1 MPALQKL
8 LARRD
13 FMEEFKEK
21 SQNELLLTA
30 IYQNCQTALQ
40 SIDNIMP
47 SVKSDALTRELT
59 DEESEYN
66 IISQECEMLARSE
79 DINIKDNNMF
89 EKIRLWSSI
98 KMSTLTDKSTTHV
111 AEMLLLGT
119 FMGMIQCI
127 KDLGDHPSADE
138 EIVHLCKKLEELEEK
153 NIENLKNY
161 L

>member
-1 MPALQKL
+1 
-8 LARRD
+8 
-13 FMEEFKEK
+13 MEEFKDK
-21 SQNELLLTA
+21 SHNELLLTA

-47 SVKSDALTRELT
+47 SIKSDALTRELT
-59 DEESEYN
+59 NEESEYN
-66 IISQECEMLARSE
+66 IITQECEMIAKSE
-79 DINIKDNNMF
+79 NVNIKDNNMF
-89 EKIRLWSSI
+89 EKIRLWGSI

-127 KDLGDHPSADE
+127 KDLADHPSANE
-138 EIVHLCKKLEELEEK
+138 EIIHLCKRLQELENK
-153 NIENLKNY
+153 NIENLKNF